1 MASIK
6 SLQIRLGAY
15 GDPAT
20 VKTVNVRLEK
30 SLTVECIVL
39 DVRECWNRIDL
50 LVTPVSGTGEQ
61 WVSDERITNIENGD
75 AS

>member
-1 MASIK
+1 MASLK

-15 GDPAT
+15 GDIAAA
-20 VKTVNVRLEK
+20 KTINLRLEK

-39 DVRECWNRIDL
+39 DVRECWGRTDY
-50 LVTPVSGTGEQ
+50 LVCPVSGTGQQ
-61 WVSDERITNIENGD
+61 WVSDERITNDGS